1 MDNISTLQ
9 ANLQYQFRDEA
20 LLRLALTHCSYTH
33 RAMVESAHNQRL
45 EFLGDAVLQLYSSTL
60 LYSRYTEV
68 NESTLSQARAALVCE
83 EALAK
88 YARDLGVGPCLLLGN
103 GEIVTGGND
112 RDSILADAME
122 AIIGAV
128 YLDGGEV
135 PARTLIHRLLTPGCD
150 RAIVPEKRLDAK
162 TTLQL
167 ACAKQGEVAYRII
180 AESGPDHCK
189 HFVAQ
194 AVLGDTVLGQGE
206 GSSKKMAHKNAALDA
221 LKKMQEGN

>member
-1 MDNISTLQ
+1 MSNLQ
-9 ANLQYQFRDEA
+9 ILQEKLQYQFKDEA

-33 RAMVESAHNQRL
+33 RAMTESAHNQRL

-60 LYSRYTEV
+60 LYGKYCEA

-83 EALAK
+83 EALAT
-88 YARDLGVGPCLLLGN
+88 YARALGVGDCLLLGN
-103 GEIVTGGND
+103 GEIATGGQD

-128 YLDGGEV
+128 YLDGGQN
-135 PARTLIHRLLTPGCD
+135 PAQSLIHRLLSPGTD

-167 ACAKQGEVAYRII
+167 ACAKQGEVTYAIVG
-180 AESGPDHCK
+180 ESGPDHCK
-189 HFVAQ
+189 HFVAH
-194 AVLGDTVLGQGE
+194 AILCDKVIGVGE
-206 GSSKKMAHKNAALDA
+206 GPSKKTAQKNAALDA
-221 LKKMQEGN
+221 LKQMEGN